1 MCTAFASAQWLNPSW
16 RPFMKTLRGRRVA
29 QNFLRDDNEPGHG
42 GNRLAVVYA
51 KRQPAQSVRAF
62 VRAPAGPSCTR
73 WTLVHP
79 LDPRAPAGP
88 SCTRWTL
95 VHPLDRRLHAST
107 RRYIVS
113 RIRASGDSQRVRED
127 ASGIRTLPE
136 VRIFVDP
143 WSVEQSKH
151 LQDARQTDKFQS
163 AFSKIH

>member
-1 MCTAFASAQWLNPSW
+1 
-16 RPFMKTLRGRRVA
+16 MKTLRGRRVA

-62 VRAPAGPSCTR
+62 V
-73 WTLVHP
+73 
-79 LDPRAPAGP
+79 RAPAGP

-151 LQDARQTDKFQS
+151 L
-163 AFSKIH
+163 